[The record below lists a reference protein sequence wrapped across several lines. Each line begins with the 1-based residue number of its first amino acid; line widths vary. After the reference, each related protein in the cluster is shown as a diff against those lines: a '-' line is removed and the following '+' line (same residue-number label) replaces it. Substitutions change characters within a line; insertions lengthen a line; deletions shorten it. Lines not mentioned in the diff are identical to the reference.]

1 MRKLSLKREALVEL
15 ATGDLVQVFG
25 GAGAATVLGLCTQP
39 TTSDTNSARCQWTF
53 NTCES
58 CWC

>member
-1 MRKLSLKREALVEL
+1 MRKLTLKREALVEL
-15 ATGDLVQVFG
+15 SGADLAYVVG
-25 GAGAATVLGLCTQP
+25 GAQAATLLNICSGG
-39 TTSDTNSARCQWTF
+39 TTSDTNSARCAWTF